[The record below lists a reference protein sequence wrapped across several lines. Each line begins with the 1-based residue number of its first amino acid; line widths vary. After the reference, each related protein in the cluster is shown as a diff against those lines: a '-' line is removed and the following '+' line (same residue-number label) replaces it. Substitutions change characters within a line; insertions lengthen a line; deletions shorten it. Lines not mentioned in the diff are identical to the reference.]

1 MGVESTQLISTRLLS
16 LKMRYSAFLGTMHLI
31 TFKKHQTS
39 QTKFVVFSIFQNY
52 FFPKV
57 TFKYGCLKLAF
68 MMDSYATRD
77 ERKKIN
83 ISLVPP
89 TPTPHSSQSGKG
101 GCLKEKGPTC
111 SDLSLF
117 GQK

>member
-1 MGVESTQLISTRLLS
+1 MGVDLHKPPQPKNEIQCFFGNNALPLKSTKHLKQNLLYSPYFKIS
-16 LKMRYSAFLGTMHLI
+16 
-31 TFKKHQTS
+31 
-39 QTKFVVFSIFQNY
+39 FS
-52 FFPKV
+52 KV

-83 ISLVPP
+83 ISQVPP

-101 GCLKEKGPTC
+101 GCLREKEPA
-111 SDLSLF
+111 
-117 GQK
+117 

>member
-1 MGVESTQLISTRLLS
+1 MGVESTQLISTSLLS
-16 LKMRYSAFLGTMHLI
+16 LKMRYSAFFWEQCITLPLKSTKHLKQNLLYSPY
-31 TFKKHQTS
+31 FKI
-39 QTKFVVFSIFQNY
+39 SIS
-52 FFPKV
+52 KV

-83 ISLVPP
+83 ISQVPP

-101 GCLKEKGPTC
+101 GCLREKEPAC